1 MFEDPAI
8 WWTIVESGA
17 ISQAQILAS
26 EIYTENDPAI

>member
-17 ISQAQILAS
+17 ISRVQISAS
-26 EIYTENDPAI
+26 EIYTEYNPAI